1 MNLTLKRRD
10 AGFNVN
16 ARSCTLYRIYGAK
29 SDVKDKNFEIKKVV
43 FTKMEGKS
51 RTMKSVDCRCI
62 VLKK

>member
-1 MNLTLKRRD
+1 MYTVQAIWRL
-10 AGFNVN
+10 
-16 ARSCTLYRIYGAK
+16 K

-51 RTMKSVDCRCI
+51 RTMKNVDCRCI